1 MRHPH
6 FLKET
11 VLKRVVLHLIL
22 YLTLFFVF
30 LSAWIFFFSF
40 KLPSPSVEP
49 EETFFLEGV
58 RLFDPGK
65 NSFSNL
71 DLRFQNAKIE
81 SVDASSSGSPNSEF
95 ANMIVTPGLTD
106 MHAHLPPNN
115 LLDLIPYFSLLYL
128 SHGVTTLR
136 IAGDIDGTSV
146 PYAKN
151 GISKDDFFGP
161 RIFSC
166 DAFVTSGPPRWK
178 NSIVVNSP
186 EEAAQAVLTLKSKG
200 ADCIKSY
207 ENLTV
212 PMIRAVV
219 EAANKENLT
228 VLGHVPFGLTYEQAA
243 IPDVQHFHGIPRPEW
258 ILKNNVVNR
267 VSDWDRVDDKLLNDI
282 VDFSVKNGIANT
294 PTLVASERLLL
305 YRDYESAVLQPSV
318 LLMPRFFREVVW
330 NPSSGI
336 PAYRNLDSSYLT
348 ESVEKSLFKKLKLL
362 LKLFRA
368 GAKLR
373 IGTDA
378 QQPFVI
384 PGDGVQREMILF
396 HQAGIPSEAVWKIA
410 TIDANENLKNENSFQ
425 IEKGISP
432 DLLVFRKD
440 PVKNLENLSSLYAVI
455 ARGKLYRKKDLDL
468 LAQAHRNRFNDPIY
482 ETISMFLGRIA
493 LEKQTKDFKH

>member
-1 MRHPH
+1 M
-6 FLKET
+6 
-11 VLKRVVLHLIL
+11 KRFVLHLIL
-22 YLTLFFVF
+22 YITLLFLFLFVWIFYFVF
-30 LSAWIFFFSF
+30 KI
-40 KLPSPSVEP
+40 PSPSVQP
-49 EETFFLEGV
+49 DETFVLEGV

-65 NSFSNL
+65 KSYSNL
-71 DLRFQNAKIE
+71 DLRFQDSKIVSIND
-81 SVDASSSGSPNSEF
+81 SVNPPNSEF

-151 GISKDDFFGP
+151 GIFKNDFFGP
-161 RIFSC
+161 RILSC
-166 DAFVTSGPPRWK
+166 DAFVTTGPPRWK

-186 EEAAQAVLTLKSKG
+186 EEAAQAVITLKSKG

-207 ENLTV
+207 ENLNV

-228 VLGHVPFGLTYEQAA
+228 VLGHVPFGLTYEEAA

-258 ILKNNVVNR
+258 VSKNNVVNR
-267 VSDWDRVDDKLLNDI
+267 VSDWDRVDDRLLNDI
-282 VDFSVKNGIANT
+282 VNFSVRNRIANT

-305 YRDYESAVLQPSV
+305 YRDYNSAISQPSI
-318 LLMPRFFREVVW
+318 LLMPRFFREIVW

-336 PAYRNLDSSYLT
+336 PAYRNLDVSYLNET
-348 ESVEKSLFKKLKLL
+348 VEKALFKKLKLV
-362 LKLFRA
+362 LKLFQA

-373 IGTDA
+373 IGSDA
-378 QQPFVI
+378 QQPFVV
-384 PGDGVQREMILF
+384 PGESVQGEMVLF
-396 HQAGIPSEAVWKIA
+396 HKAGIPSEDVWKIA
-410 TIDANENLKNENSFQ
+410 TVDANENLKNQDSFH
-425 IEKGISP
+425 IEKGFSP

-440 PVKNLENLSSLYAVI
+440 PVKNLENMSSLYAVV

-468 LAQAHRNRFNDPIY
+468 LVKAHQDRLNDSIY
-482 ETISMFLGRIA
+482 ENISMFLGRIA
-493 LEKQTKDFKH
+493 LEKQTRDFKH